1 MLIATLIFINYSW
14 ATSGLLFISQA
25 MKILQLLKTN
35 LLYTLEN
42 AAFFF
47 LKMAALG
54 IVYRTTVFHYSHGDV
69 VVYSLD
75 NPNLATSRSGS
86 FIW

>member
-47 LKMAALG
+47 
-54 IVYRTTVFHYSHGDV
+54 
-69 VVYSLD
+69 
-75 NPNLATSRSGS
+75 
-86 FIW
+86 